1 MCRDLLPVRT
11 RALRGLIERMDAAGR
26 MAHLQRGD
34 RHMVVGHLVGELM
47 VVRRRHT
54 VVRHR
59 HTMAVER
66 RLMVERLPIVAGLQV
81 MVEDLTADLLLHT
94 AEVVQ
99 RQLTV
104 EAVTP
109 LDLAAEAVGMRH
121 PVAEEAATAAVGAE
135 ATAGADV
142 TKAKQTVYQKP
153 SYRTAFLL
161 ATGKHLNRS
170 I

>member
-1 MCRDLLPVRT
+1 MFRDLHLVRT
-11 RALRGLIERMDAAGR
+11 RALRGLIERMDVADL
-26 MAHLQRGD
+26 MAHLQPAD
-34 RHMVVGHLVGELM
+34 RRMVVRHLVVELM
-47 VVRRRHT
+47 VARRRHT

-121 PVAEEAATAAVGAE
+121 PVAEEAATAAAA

-142 TKAKQTVYQKP
+142 TKAKQNVY
-153 SYRTAFLL
+153 
-161 ATGKHLNRS
+161 
-170 I
+170 

>member
-1 MCRDLLPVRT
+1 
-11 RALRGLIERMDAAGR
+11 
-26 MAHLQRGD
+26 
-34 RHMVVGHLVGELM
+34 MVVRHLVVELM
-47 VVRRRHT
+47 VARR
-54 VVRHR
+54 R

-121 PVAEEAATAAVGAE
+121 PVAEEAATAAAA

-142 TKAKQTVYQKP
+142 TKANRMFIKSRP
-153 SYRTAFLL
+153 
-161 ATGKHLNRS
+161 TGRLFCWPRES
-170 I
+170 ILIGAYK

>member
-1 MCRDLLPVRT
+1 MQITVVGLTVRLILEHKCRRETMFRDLHLVRT
-11 RALRGLIERMDAAGR
+11 RALRGLIERMDVADR
-26 MAHLQRGD
+26 MAHLQPAD
-34 RHMVVGHLVGELM
+34 RRMVVRHLVVELM
-47 VVRRRHT
+47 VARR
-54 VVRHR
+54 R

-121 PVAEEAATAAVGAE
+121 PVAEEAATAAAAGE

-142 TKAKQTVYQKP
+142 TKAKQNVY
-153 SYRTAFLL
+153 
-161 ATGKHLNRS
+161 
-170 I
+170 